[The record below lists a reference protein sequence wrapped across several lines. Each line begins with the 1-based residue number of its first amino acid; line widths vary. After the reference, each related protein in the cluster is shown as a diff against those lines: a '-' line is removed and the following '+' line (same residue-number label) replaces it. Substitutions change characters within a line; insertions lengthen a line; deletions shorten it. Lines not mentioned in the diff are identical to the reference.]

1 MEDVCLFNRDHHLRI
16 AAVLRALD
24 SPLLKSRQCYFGGG
38 TAIALRFGEYRE
50 SVDIDF
56 LVSDADGYRDL
67 RERITGGQLQAI
79 TTEAIQQIRDVRT
92 DQYGIRTMIEVAG
105 VPIKFEIIREARI
118 EFSRPKESDRI
129 CGVYA
134 LTLLDMT
141 TSKLLANS
149 DRWADTSTCSRDI
162 IDLAMMRP
170 SAALLRDAI
179 HKASGAYGSSIERD
193 LKKALVQLQAAPQ
206 RLQDHMRAM
215 KMTKV
220 PAAILWRHLKTLV
233 SHLE

>member
-1 MEDVCLFNRDHHLRI
+1 MFHRDHHLRI

-24 SPLLKSRQCYFGGG
+24 SQLLASRQCYFGGG
-38 TAIALRFGEYRE
+38 TAISLRFGEYRE
-50 SVDIDF
+50 SVDIGF

-67 RERITGGQLQAI
+67 RERITGGQLQVI
-79 TTEAIQQIRDVRT
+79 TTEAIQQIRNVRT
-92 DQYGIRTMIEVAG
+92 DQYGIRTVIEVAG

-118 EFSRPKESDRI
+118 EFSTPQERDRV

-134 LTLLDMT
+134 LTPLDMA

-149 DRWADTSTCSRDI
+149 DRWADTSTCSRDL

-193 LKKALVQLQAAPQ
+193 LKRAVAQLRAAPH
-206 RLQDHMRAM
+206 RLQDYMRAM
-215 KMTKV
+215 KMTTV
-220 PAAILWRHLKTLV
+220 PAAVLWRQLKALV